1 MLENDL
7 KFLEETFKQYYFDH
21 FNLIHVPDRSKEREY
36 GYKKFNSGMIR
47 HISLKTDKDLH
58 LMLMT
63 NLPSDVFC
71 SNGYYSF
78 PNLPMAEKDWKEA
91 DLIFDIDAKDL
102 NLSCR
107 KDHTCMKCVSCA
119 EISLVQDTC
128 PKCKSNKLGL
138 VSLPCQNCISGV
150 KKEVLNLV
158 KILTSDLQIDDKN
171 IRISFSGNEGFH
183 VYVTNSSYN
192 QLGSNER
199 RDLIDYIK
207 FQSAIPERFGFPK
220 NNPSRTSFPDLD
232 DPGWSGRVAKELFGS
247 KSKRSKT
254 ITKVISDGKVAYQQ
268 KLEEMGKNSIGVKI
282 DSNVTSDIHR
292 IFRLEGSLNSKSGLV
307 KLACEDIEKFN
318 PYTEACLI
326 DDKPAEISA
335 SSPVKFR
342 LKNTTFGPY
351 TNEKISVPKY
361 AAVYMICKGIA
372 SSTGT

>member
-7 KFLEETFKQYYFDH
+7 KFLEESFKQYYFDH

-47 HISLKTDKDLH
+47 HISLKSDKDLH

-78 PNLPMAEKDWKEA
+78 PNLPMVEKDWKEA

-128 PKCKSNKLGL
+128 PKCKSNKLDY

-158 KILTSDLQIDDKN
+158 NILTGDLQIDDKN
-171 IRISFSGNEGFH
+171 IRLSFSGNEGFH

-207 FQSAIPERFGFPK
+207 FQSAIPERFGFKK
-220 NNPSRTSFPDLD
+220 NNPSRSSFPELD
-232 DPGWSGRVAKELFGS
+232 ESGWRGRVAKELFGS

-254 ITKVISDGKVAYQQ
+254 ITKVISDGHIAYQQ
-268 KLEEMGKNSIGVKI
+268 RLEEMKNSIGVKI

-292 IFRLEGSLNSKSGLV
+292 IFRLEGSLNSKSSLV
-307 KLACEDIEKFN
+307 KLSCENIEKFN

-326 DDKPAEISA
+326 NDKPVEISA
-335 SSPVKFR
+335 NFPIKFR
-342 LKNTTFGPY
+342 LKNTEFGPY
-351 TNEKISVPKY
+351 ANEKISVPKY
-361 AAVYMICKGIA
+361 AAAYMVCKGIA
-372 SSTGT
+372 SISSM

>member
-21 FNLIHVPDRSKEREY
+21 FDLIHVPDRSKEREY

-128 PKCKSNKLGL
+128 PKCKSNKLDL

-220 NNPSRTSFPDLD
+220 NNPSRTSFPDLG

>member
-7 KFLEETFKQYYFDH
+7 KFLEESFKQYYFDH
-21 FNLIHVPDRSKEREY
+21 FDLIHVPERSQEREY

-102 NLSCR
+102 NLPCR
-107 KDHTCMKCVSCA
+107 KDHTCMKCSSCA
-119 EISLVQDTC
+119 EISSMHDIC
-128 PKCKSNKLGL
+128 PKCKSNKLD
-138 VSLPCQNCISGV
+138 VISLPCQNCISGV
-150 KKEVLNLV
+150 KKEILNLM
-158 KILTSDLQIDDKN
+158 KILTDDLQIDSES
-171 IRISFSGNEGFH
+171 IRTTFSGNEGFH
-183 VYVTNSSYN
+183 VYVSNSSYN

-207 FQSAIPERFGFPK
+207 FQSAIPERFGFNKK
-220 NNPSRTSFPDLD
+220 NDPSRSSFPDLG

-247 KSKRSKT
+247 KSKRSKV
-254 ITKVISDGKVAYQQ
+254 ITKVIADGKVAYQQ
-268 KLEEMGKNSIGVKI
+268 KLEAMKDSIGVKI

-292 IFRLEGSLNSKSGLV
+292 IFRLEGSLNSKSSLV
-307 KLACEDIEKFN
+307 KLVCEDIEKFN

-326 DDKPAEISA
+326 DDQPVEISA
-335 SSPVKFR
+335 NSPIKFR
-342 LKNTTFGPY
+342 LKNTNFGPY
-351 TNEKISVPKY
+351 TDEKISVPKY
-361 AAVYMICKGIA
+361 AAAYMICKGLA
-372 SSTGT
+372 SVSNA

>member
-1 MLENDL
+1 MFENDL
-7 KFLEETFKQYYFDH
+7 KFLEESFKQYYFDH
-21 FNLIHVPDRSKEREY
+21 FDLIHVPDRSNEREY

-47 HISLKTDKDLH
+47 HLSLKTDKDLH

-78 PNLPMAEKDWKEA
+78 PNLPMTEKDWKEA

-102 NLSCR
+102 ELSCR
-107 KDHTCMKCVSCA
+107 KDHTCMKCASCA
-119 EISLVQDTC
+119 EISLVQDAC
-128 PKCKSNKLGL
+128 PKCKSNKLDL
-138 VSLPCQNCISGV
+138 ISLPCQNCISGV

-199 RDLIDYIK
+199 RDLIDYVK
-207 FQSAIPERFGFPK
+207 FQNAIPERFGFPK
-220 NNPSRTSFPDLD
+220 NKPSRSSFPDLGD
-232 DPGWSGRVAKELFGS
+232 SGWSGRVAKDLFGS

-254 ITKVISDGKVAYQQ
+254 ITKVISDGRVAYQQ
-268 KLEEMGKNSIGVKI
+268 RLEEMKNSIGVKI

-307 KLACEDIEKFN
+307 KLVCEDIEKFN

-326 DDKPAEISA
+326 DDKPVEISVNL
-335 SSPVKFR
+335 PIKFR
-342 LKNTTFGPY
+342 LKNTDFGPY
-351 TNEKISVPKY
+351 ANEKISVPRY

-372 SSTGT
+372 SVSSA

>member
-1 MLENDL
+1 MFENDL
-7 KFLEETFKQYYFDH
+7 KFLEESFKQYYFDH
-21 FNLIHVPDRSKEREY
+21 FDLIHVPDRSNEREY

-47 HISLKTDKDLH
+47 HLSLKTDKDLH

-78 PNLPMAEKDWKEA
+78 PNLPMTEKDWKEA

-102 NLSCR
+102 ELSCR
-107 KDHTCMKCVSCA
+107 KDHTCMKCASCA
-119 EISLVQDTC
+119 EISLVQDAC
-128 PKCKSNKLGL
+128 PKCKSNKLDL
-138 VSLPCQNCISGV
+138 ISLPCQNCISGV

-199 RDLIDYIK
+199 RDLIDYVK
-207 FQSAIPERFGFPK
+207 FQNAIPERFGFPK
-220 NNPSRTSFPDLD
+220 NKPSRSSFPDLGD
-232 DPGWSGRVAKELFGS
+232 SGWSGRVAKDLFGS

-254 ITKVISDGKVAYQQ
+254 ITKVISDGRVAYQQ
-268 KLEEMGKNSIGVKI
+268 RLEEMKNSIGVKI

-307 KLACEDIEKFN
+307 KLVCEDIEKFN

-326 DDKPAEISA
+326 DDKPVEISVNL
-335 SSPVKFR
+335 PIKFR
-342 LKNTTFGPY
+342 LKNTDFGPY
-351 TNEKISVPKY
+351 ANEKISVPRY
-361 AAVYMICKGIA
+361 AAVYMICKSIA
-372 SSTGT
+372 SVSSA

>member
-7 KFLEETFKQYYFDH
+7 KFLEETFKQYYFEH
-21 FNLIHVPDRSKEREY
+21 FDLIHVPNRSKEREY
-36 GYKKFNSGMIR
+36 GYKKFNSGMSR

-107 KDHTCMKCVSCA
+107 KDHTCAKCLSCA

-128 PKCKSNKLGL
+128 PKCKSNKLNFI
-138 VSLPCQNCISGV
+138 SLPCQNCISGV
-150 KKEVLNLV
+150 KKQVLNLV

-220 NNPSRTSFPDLD
+220 NNPSRTSFPDLG

-254 ITKVISDGKVAYQQ
+254 ITKVISDGKAAYQH
-268 KLEEMGKNSIGVKI
+268 KLEEIGKNSIGVKI

-307 KLACEDIEKFN
+307 KLVCQDIEKFN

-326 DDKPAEISA
+326 DDKPVEISVN
-335 SSPVKFR
+335 SPIKFR

-351 TNEKISVPKY
+351 SNEKTSVPKY
-361 AAVYMICKGIA
+361 AAVYMMCKGIA
-372 SSTGT
+372 SSIST

>member
-7 KFLEETFKQYYFDH
+7 KFLEESFKQYYFDH
-21 FNLIHVPDRSKEREY
+21 FDLIHVPDRSKEREY

-78 PNLPMAEKDWKEA
+78 PNLPMTEKDWKEA

-107 KDHTCMKCVSCA
+107 KDHTCMKCVSCT

-128 PKCKSNKLGL
+128 PKCKSNKLDL
-138 VSLPCQNCISGV
+138 ISLPCQNCISGV

-199 RDLIDYIK
+199 RDLIDYVK
-207 FQSAIPERFGFPK
+207 FQNAIPERFGFPK
-220 NNPSRTSFPDLD
+220 NKPSRSSFPDLGD
-232 DPGWSGRVAKELFGS
+232 SGWSGRVAKDLFGS

-254 ITKVISDGKVAYQQ
+254 ITKVISDGRVAYQQ
-268 KLEEMGKNSIGVKI
+268 RLEEMKNSIGVKI

-307 KLACEDIEKFN
+307 KLVCEDIEKFN

-326 DDKPAEISA
+326 DDKPVEISVNL
-335 SSPVKFR
+335 PIKFR
-342 LKNTTFGPY
+342 LKNTDFGPY
-351 TNEKISVPKY
+351 ANEKISVPRY

-372 SSTGT
+372 SVSSA